1 MVLAEHLKNS
11 GLCVATAILITLSF
25 PSMSWWPLAWV
36 SLVPFLIA
44 LEGRT
49 PWQGFRIG
57 FLCGC
62 LTFTGT
68 LYWLFHITEWF
79 SVVAAIGVVC
89 LFLYLAL
96 YYAVFGMYVTC
107 TSTWTPLKRLIV
119 IPSVWVVLEWVRG
132 FLFTGFDW
140 ISLGHS
146 QAPNLV
152 SIQIADVVGVSGIS
166 YVICMTNVFISQIRR
181 WPQRLLCRTVYVTV
195 MVMIMVGHALYGW
208 IQLSRPVSK
217 QVLTV
222 GVVQGNIEQ
231 EMKWAEFAWPM
242 IMQAYRNFTMDV
254 ARQDPDLIIWPETSF
269 PGILGEDDALFDQVE
284 QLVRTVQRPMMLG
297 AIERRGEDY
306 HNTVL
311 YMHTD
316 GRIGQQYDK
325 IHLVPF
331 GEFLPGRKWI
341 GPLADFVPIS
351 DFTRG
356 ERWTVFE
363 ADGIA
368 PFSVLICFEDTVS
381 RMARPFVKAG
391 AQWLL
396 NMTNDAWFKDSK
408 AADLHLTSSIFR
420 AVENRRSLV
429 RSANTGISSVID
441 PFGRRLNEVRTA
453 DGRRVDVDGIFIQ
466 DVPLHTEISFY
477 TRFGNVFVIL
487 CFGCILLIHVPKR
500 RIKASQ

>member
-1 MVLAEHLKNS
+1 MAEHLKNLM
-11 GLCVATAILITLSF
+11 LCVATAILITLSF
-25 PSMSWWPLAWV
+25 PSMSWWPLAWI

-44 LEGRT
+44 LDGKST
-49 PWQGFRIG
+49 WQGIRIG

-62 LTFTGT
+62 LTFSGT

-79 SVVAAIGVVC
+79 SVVAAVGVVA
-89 LFLYLAL
+89 LFLYLSL
-96 YYAVFGMYVTC
+96 YYAVFGMYVC
-107 TSTWTPLKRLIV
+107 RTSQWTPLKRLIV
-119 IPSVWVVLEWVRG
+119 IPSVWVALEWVRG
-132 FLFTGFDW
+132 IVFTGFDW

-152 SIQIADVVGVSGIS
+152 SIQIADVAGVYGIS
-166 YVICMTNVFISQIRR
+166 FVVCMVNVFAAQIRR
-181 WPQRLLCRTVYVTV
+181 LPERPLCRRVYLAVFTAILV
-195 MVMIMVGHALYGW
+195 SHWLYGL
-208 IQLSRPVSK
+208 IRLSQPLPAKS
-217 QVLTV
+217 LTV

-242 IMQAYRNFTMDV
+242 IMKAYRTFTMEV
-254 ARQDPDLIIWPETSF
+254 AAEKPDLIIWPETSF
-269 PGILGEDDALFDQVE
+269 PGILGEDDALFGQVE
-284 QLVRTVQRPMMLG
+284 ALARTVSIPMMLG
-297 AIERRGEDY
+297 AIERRGDDY

-311 YMHTD
+311 LMGAD
-316 GRIGQQYDK
+316 GRIGSQYDK

-331 GEFLPGRKWI
+331 GEFLPGRALI
-341 GPLADFVPIS
+341 GPLADLVPIS

-363 ADGIA
+363 SPGIA
-368 PFSVLICFEDTVS
+368 PFSVLICFEDTVA
-381 RMARPFVKAG
+381 RMARPFVQAG

-441 PFGRRLNEVRTA
+441 PFGRRLNEVQSE
-453 DGRRVDVDGIFIQ
+453 DGRRVDVAGTFVQ
-466 DVPLHTEISFY
+466 EVPLNTGLSLY
-477 TRFGNVFVIL
+477 TRFGNVFVFL
-487 CFGCILLIHVPKR
+487 CIGCILLVRCPKR